1 MERVSRY
8 LAAIS
13 FLVIAAVFAGCGGG
27 NPSIGVSISPSSEGI
42 DIGQS
47 VAIAATVTNDA
58 SNSGV
63 TWTCSGAA
71 CPGSAPTSASFT
83 FTPTATGTAQF
94 TAASVKLP
102 SASNSTTI
110 TVNALPSI
118 TTTSLPGG
126 TVGTAYS
133 GGSIAATGGT
143 SPLSYSVSAGSLPA
157 GLSLNSSS
165 GAITGTPS
173 GPASTTPVSFTVKV
187 TDSSAAAAQSAT
199 KALSI
204 TVSQAAAITSANKA
218 SFVVSTNGT
227 FNVTAT
233 GVPTPTLSESGALPS
248 GVTFTDNGNGTGTL
262 SGTPAAGTAN
272 NYAITFT
279 ANNGVG
285 TAATQSFTLTVGQAP
300 AITSASSTSFTAG
313 TAGTFSITTS
323 GFPAP
328 SLTESGALPSGVTFT
343 DNGNGTAKFSGTPAA
358 GSGQKYTLTISAS
371 NGVGSNA
378 SQNFTLTV
386 DETPA
391 ITSANKAT
399 FTVLSA
405 GTFQVTTSGY
415 PTPSITES
423 GALPTGVTFVDN
435 GNGTG
440 TLAGTPATGTAGSYP
455 ITFTPSNGVGSP
467 VVQNFT
473 LTVGQAPTITS
484 GNSTTFTVGTA
495 GTFSVTTSGFPK
507 PNLTESGALPNGVT
521 FTDNG
526 NGMAT
531 LAGTA
536 AATTG
541 GTYPITI
548 TASNGVGSNATQNF
562 TLTVDEAPS
571 ITSSNSTNFS
581 VGGAGTFTVNAT
593 GFPNPSITE
602 SGALPSGVTFTPG
615 TGSATLSGTPA
626 SGTSGTYPITF
637 TASNGVGSNATQS
650 FTLTVDTA
658 PVFTSANTATFT
670 VGVSGTTFTVTTT
683 GTPTATLSISAGT
696 LPNNLTFTDNG
707 NGTATLAGTPATGTG
722 KAYPITFKA
731 INSSGSTTQN
741 FTLTVDEAPKITSA
755 ASATFTES
763 AFMSF
768 SVTTS
773 GFPAPAITEA
783 GSLPSGVSLTDNGNG
798 TATLSG
804 TPASGTSG
812 SYPITITAN
821 NGVSPN
827 GTQSFTLTVNAAP
840 VFTSSTSTTFTV
852 NTPGTFTVSASGNP
866 TPSISTTSTLPSGV
880 TLTDNGNGTATLSG
894 TPGTGTGGVYNIS
907 IKATSTSGT
916 TTQNFT
922 LTVDEAPGFSSNNAA
937 TFFLNTNNTFTV
949 QTTGYPQNTMT
960 IIEAGPLPSGVQFVD
975 NGNGTGTLS
984 GTPTTT
990 TGSPWTI
997 TFTAS
1002 NGIGT
1007 PANQTF
1013 TLTISSDPCASF
1025 SSGSE
1030 SLLNG
1035 SYAFLLK
1042 GFDDGTFSGENGQQ
1056 EPALVGG
1063 VLMFNGS
1070 TTTPSITAG
1079 KLDLNLNGTAGLDS
1093 LNVSS
1098 GTYKVGSDHRA
1109 CMALNLSDGTTEH
1122 YAVSLANISSGVA
1135 STGHMISF
1143 DAPSG
1148 TGTVYATGT
1157 LKKQS
1162 STIPTTLS
1170 GNFAFVIASTQ
1181 NIASGGDAFGAAGI
1195 IKLSS
1200 NGTVTGGEADSNEGG
1215 AIDKNCGTFTDWQ
1228 AKPCYSILSGGTYS
1242 IASNGRGSI
1251 SFTVS
1256 AGGKSNPVSYEM
1268 YVVSSTDFLIMS
1280 NVDQTANV
1288 LSGGEALQQSGSFSN
1303 SSLNGKAVFYQSGFD
1318 CSSGANNN
1326 CTIDQSNPNG
1336 TAGSNTVIAL
1346 FSGNGSGGGSGTFYD
1361 NSSGSIQTGSLSGAT
1376 YTIDSNGRGIFTLP
1390 STAGCSSQCT
1400 LLMYFAGTNR
1410 AWELG
1415 SDAGVGSG
1423 GLEPQSATSGSGT
1436 YAFGG
1441 INPAIPSG
1449 VAEGVATFTSGTPGT
1464 VTGTQDQNNPQA
1476 SPQAGGTINA
1486 NYSVDSTGFGEIPNS
1501 GTSCS
1506 PSAGTCQF
1514 MFYVVSPT
1522 RVIGMDS
1529 SGIPSI
1535 QPADQ

>member
-13 FLVIAAVFAGCGGG
+13 FFVIAAVFAGCGGG
-27 NPSIGVSISPSSEGI
+27 GPSIGVSISPSSEGI

-47 VAIAATVTNDA
+47 VTITATVTNDS

-71 CPGSAPTSASFT
+71 CPGTAPTSASFT

-94 TAASVKLP
+94 TAASVKQP
-102 SASNSTTI
+102 SASGSTTI
-110 TVNALPSI
+110 TVNGLPSI

-126 TVGTAYS
+126 IVGTAYS
-133 GGSIAATGGT
+133 GSIAATGGT

-157 GLSLNSSS
+157 GLSLNSST

-173 GPASTTPVSFTVKV
+173 GPASTTPVSFTVKI
-187 TDSSAAAAQSAT
+187 TDSSAVAAQSAT
-199 KALSI
+199 KPLSI
-204 TVSQAAAITSANKA
+204 TVSQSPAITSANKA
-218 SFVVSTNGT
+218 TFVVSTNGT
-227 FNVTAT
+227 FTVTAT

-262 SGTPAAGTAN
+262 SGTPGAGTAN
-272 NYAITFT
+272 NYTITFT
-279 ANNGVG
+279 ASNGVG
-285 TAATQSFTLTVGQAP
+285 TNATQTFTLTVGQAP

-313 TAGTFSITTS
+313 TAGTFTITTS

-343 DNGNGTAKFSGTPAA
+343 DNGNGTAKLSGTPVA
-358 GSGQKYTLTISAS
+358 GSGQKYTLTITAS
-371 NGVGSNA
+371 NGIGSNA
-378 SQNFTLTV
+378 SQTFTLTV

-391 ITSANKAT
+391 ITSANKTT
-399 FTVLSA
+399 FTVLNA

-423 GALPTGVTFVDN
+423 GVLPTGVTFVDN

-455 ITFTPSNGVGSP
+455 ITFTPNNGVGSP
-467 VVQNFT
+467 VAQNFT
-473 LTVGQAPTITS
+473 LTVGQAPAITS
-484 GNSTTFTVGTA
+484 ANSTTFTVGTA

-526 NGMAT
+526 NGTAT
-531 LAGTA
+531 LAGT
-536 AATTG
+536 ATTG

-562 TLTVDEAPS
+562 TLTVNEAPS
-571 ITSSNSTNFS
+571 ITSANSTSFS
-581 VGGAGTFTVNAT
+581 VGGAGTFTVTAT
-593 GFPNPSITE
+593 GFPTPSITE
-602 SGALPSGVTFTPG
+602 SGTLPNGVTFTGG

-626 SGTSGTYPITF
+626 PGTNGTYPITF
-637 TASNGVGSNATQS
+637 TASNGVGANATQN

-683 GTPTATLSISAGT
+683 GTPTASLSISAGT
-696 LPNNLTFTDNG
+696 LPNNLTFTDKG
-707 NGTATLAGTPATGTG
+707 NGTGTLAGTPAAGTG
-722 KAYPITFKA
+722 KTYAITFKA
-731 INSSGSTTQN
+731 TNASGSTTQN
-741 FTLTVDEAPKITSA
+741 FTLTVNEAPQITSA
-755 ASATFTES
+755 ASATFTENAS
-763 AFMSF
+763 MSF
-768 SVTTS
+768 TVTTS
-773 GFPAPAITEA
+773 GFPAPAITET
-783 GSLPSGVSLTDNGNG
+783 GSLPSGVSFVDNGNG

-840 VFTSSTSTTFTV
+840 VFSSSGSTTFTA
-852 NTPGTFTVSASGNP
+852 GTKGSFTITATGNP
-866 TPSISTTSTLPSGV
+866 TPTITESGTLPTGV
-880 TLTDNGNGTATLSG
+880 SFTGGTGSATISG
-894 TPGTGTGGVYNIS
+894 TPAAGTGGVYNITLTAS
-907 IKATSTSGT
+907 NGVGSNG
-916 TTQNFT
+916 TQNFT

-960 IIEAGPLPSGVQFVD
+960 ILEAGPLPSGVQFVD

-984 GTPTTT
+984 GTPSTT

-1007 PANQTF
+1007 PATQTF
-1013 TLTISSDPCASF
+1013 TLTISADPCASF

-1042 GFDDGTFSGENGQQ
+1042 GFDDGKFSGENGQQ

-1063 VLMFNGS
+1063 VLTFNGTNNS
-1070 TTTPSITAG
+1070 GSVTAG
-1079 KLDLNLNGTAGLDS
+1079 AIDLNRNDTHGLHYVTVGAGS
-1093 LNVSS
+1093 
-1098 GTYKVGSDHRA
+1098 TYKVGSDHRA

-1143 DAPSG
+1143 DASSG

-1170 GNFAFVIASTQ
+1170 GNFAFLISSTQ
-1181 NIASGGDAFGAAGI
+1181 NTAIGGGAFGATGV

-1200 NGTVTGGEADSNEGG
+1200 NGTVTGGEADANDGG
-1215 AIDKNCGTFTDWQ
+1215 TLDKKCNLSDWTT
-1228 AKPCYSILSGGTYS
+1228 AACYSISNGTGGGYS
-1242 IASNGRGSI
+1242 IDSNGRGRVTFTI
-1251 SFTVS
+1251 SANGSSQAIT
-1256 AGGKSNPVSYEM
+1256 YEV
-1268 YVVSSTDFLIMS
+1268 YVVSSTDFLLMS
-1280 NVDQTANV
+1280 TADQTGNSNTLA
-1288 LSGGEALQQSGSFSN
+1288 GGEALQQSGSFSN
-1303 SSLNGKAVFYQSGFD
+1303 SSLSGTGIFYQAGFD
-1318 CSSGANNN
+1318 CGGTN
-1326 CTIDQSNPNG
+1326 CTINQSNAGG
-1336 TAGSNTVIAL
+1336 TAGSNTLLAR
-1346 FSGNGSGGGSGTFYD
+1346 FSASGGTASATFYS
-1361 NSSGSIQTGSLSGAT
+1361 NSSGTIQTGSLSGAS
-1376 YTIDSNGRGIFTLP
+1376 YAIDSNGRGTFTLP
-1390 STAGCSSQCT
+1390 NASTNCSPNCT
-1400 LLMYFAGTNR
+1400 LLFYFVGTNR
-1410 AWELG
+1410 AWEL
-1415 SDAGVGSG
+1415 SDDSGVGSG
-1423 GLEPQSATSGSGT
+1423 GLEPQTATSASGT
-1436 YAFGG
+1436 FAFGG
-1441 INPAIPSG
+1441 INPAIPTGLS
-1449 VAEGVATFTSGTPGT
+1449 EGVATFTSGTVSGT
-1464 VTGTQDQNNPQA
+1464 NDNNNPQNG
-1476 SPQAGGTINA
+1476 PVAGPSGNISG
-1486 NYSVDSTGFGEIPNS
+1486 NYSIDGTGFGEIPNS

-1506 PSAGTCQF
+1506 PTAGTCQF
-1514 MFYVVSPT
+1514 MFYVISPT
-1522 RVIGMDS
+1522 RVIGMDG
-1529 SGIPSI
+1529 SGSPTV

>member
-27 NPSIGVSISPSSEGI
+27 GPSIGVSVSPSSEGI

-47 VAIAATVTNDA
+47 VTIAATVTNDA

-63 TWTCSGAA
+63 TWSCTGAA

-110 TVNALPSI
+110 TVNALPSVP
-118 TTTSLPGG
+118 TTSLPGG
-126 TVGTAYS
+126 TVGTVYS
-133 GGSIAATGGT
+133 GSIAATGGT

-157 GLSLNSSS
+157 GLSLNSST
-165 GAITGTPS
+165 GAITGTPT

-204 TVSQAAAITSANKA
+204 TVSQAAAITSATKT

-343 DNGNGTAKFSGTPAA
+343 DNGNGTAKLSGTPAA

-378 SQNFTLTV
+378 SQTFTLTV

-473 LTVGQAPTITS
+473 LTVGQAPAITS

-548 TASNGVGSNATQNF
+548 TATNGVGSNATQNF

-571 ITSSNSTNFS
+571 ITSSNSTSFS

-593 GFPNPSITE
+593 GFPKPSITE

-626 SGTSGTYPITF
+626 SGTNGTYPITF

-722 KAYPITFKA
+722 KAYAITFKA

-755 ASATFTES
+755 ASATFTEN

-840 VFTSSTSTTFTV
+840 VFTSSTSTTFTA

-949 QTTGYPQNTMT
+949 QTTGYPQSSITA
-960 IIEAGPLPSGVQFVD
+960 AGEPSGITFTD

-1007 PANQTF
+1007 PATQIF
-1013 TLTISSDPCASF
+1013 TLTISSNPCASF

-1063 VLMFNGS
+1063 VLTFNGS

-1079 KLDLNLNGTAGLDS
+1079 ELDLNLNGTAGLDS

-1109 CMALNLSDGTTEH
+1109 CMALNLSNGTTEH

-1143 DAPSG
+1143 DASSG

-1170 GNFAFVIASTQ
+1170 GNFAFIVASTQ
-1181 NIASGGDAFGAAGI
+1181 NVASGGDAFGAAGI

-1215 AIDKNCGTFTDWQ
+1215 VIDKNCGTFTGWP
-1228 AKPCYSILSGGTYS
+1228 ATPCYSILSGGTYS

-1256 AGGKSNPVSYEM
+1256 AGGKSNALSYEI
-1268 YVVSSTDFLIMS
+1268 YAVSSTDFLLMS
-1280 NVDQTANV
+1280 TADQTANS
-1288 LSGGEALQQSGSFSN
+1288 LSGGEALQQSGSFSASTLSGTSILYN
-1303 SSLNGKAVFYQSGFD
+1303 SGFD
-1318 CSSGANNN
+1318 CGGSN
-1326 CTIDQSNPNG
+1326 CTINLSNGGG
-1336 TAGSNTVIAL
+1336 TAGSNTTLARL
-1346 FSGNGSGGGSGTFYD
+1346 SANGSGSISGTAYSS
-1361 NSSGSIQTGSLSGAT
+1361 SSGTIQTQSLSGVSYSVDASGRT
-1376 YTIDSNGRGIFTLP
+1376 MVSGAGNYPPLFYLIGSNHGWVL
-1390 STAGCSSQCT
+1390 SSD
-1400 LLMYFAGTNR
+1400 N
-1410 AWELG
+1410 
-1415 SDAGVGSG
+1415 GVGSG

-1441 INPAIPSG
+1441 INPVIPSG

-1486 NYSVDSTGFGEIPNS
+1486 NYSIDSTGFGEIPNS

-1506 PSAGTCQF
+1506 PTAGTCQF

-1522 RVIGMDS
+1522 RVIGMDG